1 MKKFISFTTVLLTI
15 IFNLG
20 CSNKSNEEQL
30 KMPALFD
37 SRVEAEKAAKRFN
50 CTGAHK
56 MGNKW
61 MPCSTHEAHES
72 SHNKTKKDHNHHHHH

>member
-1 MKKFISFTTVLLTI
+1 MKKFISFTPFLLTI

-37 SRVEAEKAAKRFN
+37 SRVEAEKAAKSFN

-56 MGNKW
+56 MGEKW
-61 MPCSTHEAHES
+61 MPCATHESIESTHEKHM
-72 SHNKTKKDHNHHHHH
+72 KKHNHQHH